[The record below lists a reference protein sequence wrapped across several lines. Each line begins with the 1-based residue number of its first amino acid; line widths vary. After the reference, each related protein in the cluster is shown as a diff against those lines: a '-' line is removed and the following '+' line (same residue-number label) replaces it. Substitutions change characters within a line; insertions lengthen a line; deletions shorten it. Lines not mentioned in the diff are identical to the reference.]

1 MEKHQVNIRSKLF
14 SCIIALSLV
23 FGISAMP
30 AFATPDSNASEGVSA
45 QADGEQDTQSE
56 PKVLTP
62 AKTQAVSSGTEDSDW
77 GADAKK
83 KAAQDDAEQSELSG
97 IEKAGAVLGAEGEL
111 IGTQATGNKI
121 AAQEEMEEKSDPK
134 DIAKSEIRAAI
145 LASYF
150 GTYDEPGDAPLTII
164 KMFPNTSDATF
175 LTKQGGDD
183 DTAPYTVEYEIK
195 GAYLDEDG
203 CPIYKDKSNK
213 WFCADPADVDSDNV
227 ANTKVKDLKHRALY
241 YTEDSNPDEN
251 GDTKKLFSKDDKGI
265 YDTDSDADPRKSL
278 RLYPGKNVKDEQ
290 VLIAVNDDGNS
301 YGYVYNGENNSVF
314 YTGIDEYGSDRDAY
328 ISIKKVKCEKN
339 DEDRIIGT
347 VVENT
352 FESSSSVVGGEADT
366 ADDKSNQP
374 ERFLFPEQCALEAGK
389 DYYIGILDEVNDDGE
404 SQYILLDSK
413 KLDLE
418 RCTVGNMPNG
428 KLVRAEVDLDN
439 STITFS
445 INSGMVKYPLPED
458 GPFELPYPAEYTIT
472 EKSDPSYTFVKAY
485 FDGDEDK
492 DLGNPAV
499 IQLLSSKRPNGEGH
513 TITFVNKL
521 DPNSDSPN
529 LSIVNEY
536 TYDEDQNAVIV
547 QKKKVAK

>member
-1 MEKHQVNIRSKLF
+1 MEKHQVNIRYKLF

-30 AFATPDSNASEGVSA
+30 AFATPDSNASEGISA

-83 KAAQDDAEQSELSG
+83 KAEQGDAEQSELSG

-121 AAQEEMEEKSDPK
+121 AVQEESDEINEPK
-134 DIAKSEIRAAI
+134 DIAKSKIRAAI

-150 GTYDEPGDAPLTII
+150 GSYSKPGDAPLTIV
-164 KMFPNTSDATF
+164 KMFPSTDTEF
-175 LTKQGGDD
+175 LTTQGVDS
-183 DTAPYTVEYEIK
+183 DTAAYTVEYEIK

-203 CPIYKDKSNK
+203 CPIYKDKNNK
-213 WFCADPADVDSDNV
+213 WFCADPAEVDSGNV
-227 ANTKVKDLKHRALY
+227 ADTKVKDLKHRALY

-265 YDTDSDADPRKSL
+265 YDTDSDADSRKSL
-278 RLYPGKNVKDEQ
+278 RLYPEKSVNDQQ
-290 VLIAVNDDGNS
+290 VLIAVNDDKS
-301 YGYVYNGENNSVF
+301 YGYVYNGENEKVF
-314 YTGIDEYGSDRDAY
+314 YTGKNQYDDEQNVN
-328 ISIKKVKCEKN
+328 ISIKKIKCEKN
-339 DEDRIIGT
+339 DESRIIGT

-352 FESSSSVVGGEADT
+352 FENSSSVVGSEGDT
-366 ADDKSNQP
+366 VDNKINQS
-374 ERFLFPEQCALEAGK
+374 ERFLFPENCGLEAGR
-389 DYYIGILDEVNDDGE
+389 DYYIGILDEKNDNGD

-413 KLDLE
+413 KLDLK

-428 KLVRAEVDLDN
+428 PLVRAEVDLDE
-439 STITFS
+439 SIITIPITS
-445 INSGMVKYPLPED
+445 NPAKYPLSD
-458 GPFELPYPAEYTIT
+458 DQSYELPYPAEYTIT
-472 EKSDPSYTFVKAY
+472 EKTDPSYTFVKSY
-485 FDGDEDK
+485 FDGDTGEE
-492 DLGNPAV
+492 LGNPAV
-499 IQLLSSKRPNGEGH
+499 IQLLNSRRPNGEGH

>member
-213 WFCADPADVDSDNV
+213 WF
-227 ANTKVKDLKHRALY
+227 
-241 YTEDSNPDEN
+241 
-251 GDTKKLFSKDDKGI
+251 
-265 YDTDSDADPRKSL
+265 
-278 RLYPGKNVKDEQ
+278 
-290 VLIAVNDDGNS
+290 
-301 YGYVYNGENNSVF
+301 
-314 YTGIDEYGSDRDAY
+314 
-328 ISIKKVKCEKN
+328 
-339 DEDRIIGT
+339 
-347 VVENT
+347 
-352 FESSSSVVGGEADT
+352 
-366 ADDKSNQP
+366 
-374 ERFLFPEQCALEAGK
+374 
-389 DYYIGILDEVNDDGE
+389 
-404 SQYILLDSK
+404 
-413 KLDLE
+413 
-418 RCTVGNMPNG
+418 
-428 KLVRAEVDLDN
+428 
-439 STITFS
+439 
-445 INSGMVKYPLPED
+445 
-458 GPFELPYPAEYTIT
+458 
-472 EKSDPSYTFVKAY
+472 
-485 FDGDEDK
+485 
-492 DLGNPAV
+492 
-499 IQLLSSKRPNGEGH
+499 
-513 TITFVNKL
+513 
-521 DPNSDSPN
+521 
-529 LSIVNEY
+529 
-536 TYDEDQNAVIV
+536 
-547 QKKKVAK
+547 

>member
-1 MEKHQVNIRSKLF
+1 
-14 SCIIALSLV
+14 
-23 FGISAMP
+23 
-30 AFATPDSNASEGVSA
+30 
-45 QADGEQDTQSE
+45 
-56 PKVLTP
+56 
-62 AKTQAVSSGTEDSDW
+62 
-77 GADAKK
+77 
-83 KAAQDDAEQSELSG
+83 
-97 IEKAGAVLGAEGEL
+97 
-111 IGTQATGNKI
+111 
-121 AAQEEMEEKSDPK
+121 
-134 DIAKSEIRAAI
+134 
-145 LASYF
+145 
-150 GTYDEPGDAPLTII
+150 
-164 KMFPNTSDATF
+164 MFPNTSDATF

-195 GAYLDEDG
+195 GAYLDEEG
-203 CPIYKDKSNK
+203 WPIYKDENNK

-227 ANTKVKDLKHRALY
+227 ENTKVKDLKHRALY

-251 GDTKKLFSKDDKGI
+251 GDTKKLFSKDDKKGI

-314 YTGIDEYGSDRDAY
+314 YTGIDEDGNDRDAY

-428 KLVRAEVDLDN
+428 PLVRAEVDLDN

-485 FDGDEDK
+485 FDGDKDK

-499 IQLLSSKRPNGEGH
+499 IQLLSSKRPNGKGH
-513 TITFVNKL
+513 EITFENKL

-536 TYDEDQNAVIV
+536 TYDEDQNEVIV
-547 QKKKVAK
+547 QKKKVVK

>member
-1 MEKHQVNIRSKLF
+1 MEKHQVNMKYRVF

-30 AFATPDSNASEGVSA
+30 AFAAPDSNTSEEISA
-45 QADGEQDTQSE
+45 QADGEQNTQSE
-56 PKVLTP
+56 VKTLVP

-83 KAAQDDAEQSELSG
+83 KAEQGDAEQSELSG
-97 IEKAGAVLGAEGEL
+97 IEKVGAVVGAESEL

-121 AAQEEMEEKSDPK
+121 AVQEGSDEVNEPK
-134 DIAKSEIRAAI
+134 DIAKSKIRAAI

-150 GTYDEPGDAPLTII
+150 GSYSDPGDAPLTIV
-164 KMFPNTSDATF
+164 KMFPSTDTDF
-175 LTKQGGDD
+175 LTKQGADS

-195 GAYLDEDG
+195 GAYLDDEG
-203 CPIYKDKSNK
+203 WPIYKDKSNK
-213 WFCADPADVDSDNV
+213 WFCANPDDVDSDNV
-227 ANTKVKDLKHRALY
+227 ENTKVNDLKHRALY
-241 YTEDSNPDEN
+241 YTEESNSDAN
-251 GDTKKLFSKDDKGI
+251 NDTKKLFSKDDKGI
-265 YDTDSDADPRKSL
+265 YDTDSGTDSRKSL
-278 RLYPGKNVKDEQ
+278 RLYPGKSVNDQQ
-290 VLIAVNDDGNS
+290 VLIAVNDDDNS
-301 YGYVYNGENNSVF
+301 YGYVYNGENNKVF
-314 YTGIDEYGSDRDAY
+314 YTGKDQYNDEQEVN
-328 ISIKKVKCEKN
+328 ISIKKIRCEKN
-339 DEDRIIGT
+339 DDDRIVGT

-352 FESSSSVVGGEADT
+352 FENSSSVVDGESATVDN
-366 ADDKSNQP
+366 KSNQP
-374 ERFLFPEQCALEAGK
+374 EKFLFPEVSGLEAGK
-389 DYYIGILDEVNDDGE
+389 DYYIGILDETNNDGD

-428 KLVRAEVDLDN
+428 PLVRAEVNLAN
-439 STITFS
+439 STIVIPITS
-445 INSGMVKYPLPED
+445 NPATYPLSD
-458 GPFELPYPAEYTIT
+458 DQSYELPYPAEYTIT
-472 EKSDPSYTFVKAY
+472 EKTDPSYTFVKSY
-485 FDGDEDK
+485 FDGDTGE

-499 IQLLSSKRPNGEGH
+499 IQLLNSRRPNGEGH